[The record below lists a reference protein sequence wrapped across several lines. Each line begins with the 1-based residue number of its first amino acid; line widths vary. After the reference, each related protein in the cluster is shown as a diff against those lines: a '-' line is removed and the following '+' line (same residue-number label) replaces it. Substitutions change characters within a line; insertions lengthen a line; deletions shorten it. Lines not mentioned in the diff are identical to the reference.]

1 MLNRIKQYI
10 DYKNIS
16 IHKFEQ
22 SVGMSNGAFANA
34 LKKGTTIYAD
44 RIANILK
51 TYTDLSPKWVLTG
64 EGHMLTEDFAQDKVN
79 ISATEGIPYYEV
91 DFLGGFAEMY
101 NDQHTE
107 PDGYISEDVVK
118 GADCLC
124 KLTGHS
130 MEPTI
135 KDGDLIALKANKDW
149 SKNMISGQIYAIITT
164 NGLRTVKRI
173 GKAKNESILKLEP
186 DNNEYKPLEIEKNNV
201 THVFKVVGLVHKFA

>member
-64 EGHMLTEDFAQDKVN
+64 EGHMLTEDFEQDKVN
-79 ISATEGIPYYEV
+79 ISATEGVPFYEV

-118 GADCLC
+118 GADCWC

-135 KDGDLIALKANKDW
+135 QDGDLIALKAYKDW
-149 SKNMISGQIYAIITT
+149 SNNMISGQIYAIITT